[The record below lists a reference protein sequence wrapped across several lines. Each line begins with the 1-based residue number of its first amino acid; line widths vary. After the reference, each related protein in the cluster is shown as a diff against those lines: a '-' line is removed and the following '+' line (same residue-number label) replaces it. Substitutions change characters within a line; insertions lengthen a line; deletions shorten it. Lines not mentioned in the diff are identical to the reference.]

1 MSESIYFDS
10 RVQNGMTYEEFLD
23 TIREKVDAGAGNQ
36 KTEND
41 EKLFG
46 YVELNYSRKTRISKT
61 YTPSATIQ
69 SVVESITEPQF
80 WLVITEDW
88 CGDSAQNLPYIVAI
102 SELNPLITLK
112 IIQRDA
118 NLDIMDLYL
127 TNGSRSIPK
136 LVAFSENGTELF
148 QWGPR
153 PQAAMDL
160 VKKAKD
166 SGETSAEFIPKVHSW
181 YTLNKGASLEEEF
194 VHLLSN
200 QSR

>member
-1 MSESIYFDS
+1 MS
-10 RVQNGMTYEEFLD
+10 YEEFLD

-46 YVELNYSRKTRISKT
+46 YVELNYSRKTRIAKT
-61 YTPSATIQ
+61 YVPSETIR
-69 SVVESITEPQF
+69 SVIESITEPQF

-102 SELNPLITLK
+102 AELNPLITLK
-112 IIQRDA
+112 IVQRDA
-118 NLDIMDLYL
+118 NLDIMDMYL

-136 LVAFSENGTELF
+136 LVAFSTEGEELF

-153 PQAAMDL
+153 PKVAMEL
-160 VKKAKD
+160 VKKLKD
-166 SGETSAEFIPKVHSW
+166 AGETSTEFIPKIHSW
-181 YTLNKGASLEEEF
+181 YTQDKGASLEKEF
-194 VHLLSN
+194 QELLSK
-200 QSR
+200 

>member
-1 MSESIYFDS
+1 MSENIYLEN
-10 RVQNGMTYEEFLD
+10 RVQNGMSYEEFLD
-23 TIREKVDAGAGNQ
+23 TIREKVDAGADGQ

-41 EKLFG
+41 AKLFG
-46 YVELNYSRKTRISKT
+46 YVELNYSRKTRIAKT
-61 YTPSATIQ
+61 YTPSETIR
-69 SVVESITEPQF
+69 SIVEAITEPQF

-102 SELNPLITLK
+102 AELNPLITLK

-118 NLDIMDLYL
+118 NLDIMDMYL

-136 LVAFSENGTELF
+136 LVTFSENGMEIF

-160 VKKAKD
+160 VKKAKVA
-166 SGETSAEFIPKVHSW
+166 GETSAEFIPKVHSW
-181 YTLNKGASLEEEF
+181 YAINKGASLESEF
-194 VHLLSN
+194 ANLLSKY
-200 QSR
+200 SR

>member
-10 RVQNGMTYEEFLD
+10 RVQNGMSYEEFLD
-23 TIREKVDAGAGNQ
+23 TIREKVDAGADGQ

-41 EKLFG
+41 AKLFS
-46 YVELNYSRKTRISKT
+46 YVELNYSRKTRIAKT
-61 YTPSATIQ
+61 YTPSDTIR
-69 SVVESITEPQF
+69 SVVESISEPQF

-102 SELNPLITLK
+102 AELNPLITVR

-118 NLDIMDLYL
+118 NLDIMDTYL
-127 TNGSRSIPK
+127 TNGTRSIPK
-136 LVAFSENGTELF
+136 LVAFSDNGKELF

-153 PQAAMDL
+153 PQSAIDL

-166 SGETSAEFIPKVHSW
+166 AGETSSEFIPKVHSW
-181 YTLNKGASLEEEF
+181 YAMDKGKTLEAEF
-194 VHLLSN
+194 ANLLTQN
-200 QSR
+200 SR